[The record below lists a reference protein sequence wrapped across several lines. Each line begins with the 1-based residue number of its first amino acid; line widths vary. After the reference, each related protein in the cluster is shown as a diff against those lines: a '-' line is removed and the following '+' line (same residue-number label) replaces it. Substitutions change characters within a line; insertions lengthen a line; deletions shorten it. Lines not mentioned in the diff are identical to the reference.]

1 MVDKYDV
8 VVIGG
13 GPGGYVAASRLG
25 SMKKR
30 VAVVEYQHMGGTCL
44 NCGCIPTKTLL
55 HSSQIVADIK
65 HAGSHGIKVDGWKV
79 DLGAMIERKNGVVKK
94 LRAGVGGLMK
104 SKKVDVYNG
113 KAKLLDANKI
123 EVQLNDGGTKIL
135 ETENIIVATG
145 SEPTVPGFF
154 PQDRSKVM
162 TSDEI
167 LDLTEL
173 PESLMIVGGG
183 VIGCEFATVF
193 SELGTK
199 VIVVEM
205 LDRLLPMADGDI
217 SKAMAK
223 KFKKMGIEVF
233 AGIAVE
239 KMELD
244 DAGVKTTIKGGQEFS
259 NTLALICTG
268 RRPYTDDLNLE
279 AAGVALE
286 KGFVTIDENCRTNVP
301 NIFAIGD
308 VTGKLQL
315 AHVAY
320 RQAAVATNVIA
331 GKDDSEDYSVVPAA
345 VYTHPEVAWVGLT
358 EEEAKEKGIKIK
370 KGMMPMTVSGLALAY
385 DQTDG
390 LVKII
395 SDEDDTIIG
404 AHLMCPHASDVIQEI
419 AVLMKSECT
428 LHELEATIHGHP
440 TFSESLA
447 DVTGSMLGVGG
458 H

>member
-1 MVDKYDV
+1 MSEKYDA
-8 VVIGG
+8 VVIGA
-13 GPGGYVAASRLG
+13 GPGGYIAASRLG
-25 SMKKR
+25 SLKMR
-30 VAVVEYQHMGGTCL
+30 VAVVEYQHLGGTCL
-44 NCGCIPTKTLL
+44 NWGCIPTKTLL
-55 HSSQIVADIK
+55 HSSQIVANLQ
-65 HAGSHGIKVDGWKV
+65 HAESHGIKVDGWQV
-79 DLGAMIERKNGVVKK
+79 DLATMIERKNSVVKK

-113 KAKLLDANKI
+113 KGKLLGANKI
-123 EVQLNDGGTKIL
+123 EVTLNDGATTTL
-135 ETENIIVATG
+135 ETENIIIATG
-145 SEPTVPGFF
+145 SEPTVPGIF

-167 LDLTEL
+167 LDLTKL

-183 VIGCEFATVF
+183 VIGCEFATIF

-205 LDRLLPMADGDI
+205 LDRLLPMADADI
-217 SKAMAK
+217 SKALTK
-223 KFKKMGIEVF
+223 KFKAMGIDVHV
-233 AGIAVE
+233 GIAVE
-239 KMELD
+239 KMELGGK
-244 DAGVKTTIKGGQEFS
+244 GVATTLQGGQTFD
-259 NTLALICTG
+259 NTLALVCTG
-268 RRPYTDDLNLE
+268 RRPYTDDLGLE
-279 AAGVALE
+279 VAGVVLD

-301 NIFAIGD
+301 NIFSIGD
-308 VTGKLQL
+308 VTGKVQL

-331 GKDDSEDYSVVPAA
+331 GGDDSEDYSVVPAA
-345 VYTHPEVAWVGLT
+345 VYTHPEIAWVGLT
-358 EEEAKEKGIKIK
+358 EEEAKEQGINVK
-370 KGMMPMTVSGLALAY
+370 KGSMPMTVSGLALAY

-390 LVKII
+390 LVKIL

-419 AVLMKSECT
+419 AVLMKAECT